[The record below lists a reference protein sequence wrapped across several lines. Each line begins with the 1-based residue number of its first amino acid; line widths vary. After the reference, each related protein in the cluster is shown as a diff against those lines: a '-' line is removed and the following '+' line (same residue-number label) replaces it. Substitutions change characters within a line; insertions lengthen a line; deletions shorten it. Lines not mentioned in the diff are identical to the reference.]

1 MAPKPSTPFADALS
15 YLAPA
20 APLVIG
26 IWRASFGS
34 QWRDDQALL
43 AAVGQ
48 GPPAIQGALSA
59 LLASVAVEL
68 PVGGKW
74 LRAALVSVVA
84 LSLCGFLIFSLTRHL
99 AGRLGVS
106 PLAGNAAALGSA
118 WLVTLGPCW
127 QLEATVGGGL
137 TVAVSLCLLGIW
149 LSREAEAAWV
159 PFALALA
166 LGAALAENWAAAA
179 ALALGLT
186 ARLSM
191 RRAALPWSRQTV
203 ALSAA
208 LFGLVSVGL
217 VLGQLARSG
226 GHWSDLGVAFAG
238 EVGRTRLPNQAL
250 ALVDENFT
258 LLALGIA
265 ALGACATLFR
275 AQTRALALA
284 LVVWCILGW
293 FFSQAVEDL
302 LGLDAFAPFALL
314 GLSAVGIFAGVGAAS
329 AFTLTRWRVPLARQ
343 SVGLLVTALFVL
355 ALLGFERSTHVAGRR
370 DHVASEAWTDEALSD
385 LPPGSVLLLKSSEL
399 AWHLWAAREIGG
411 QRPDLI
417 IAPLRALE
425 RGSGS
430 EELVRSEPA
439 LGPVVRDL
447 RLSRRPTEFALSS
460 LAVERPL
467 FVQFDA
473 TWDPR
478 LREHLVPHGFWV
490 GFSPHALGR
499 SDREGATL
507 ASDQAFSRVVTL
519 AEQPGSRDAGT
530 LQVLEEQLAEHAL
543 MLFSLQDFH
552 AASLF
557 AEKLRLI
564 APKHPALEA
573 LQAPASQQS
582 ALALIAR

>member
-1 MAPKPSTPFADALS
+1 MAPKPSTPFAEALS

-20 APLVIG
+20 APLVVG

-59 LLASVAVEL
+59 LLASIALEL

-84 LSLCGFLIFSLTRHL
+84 LSLCGFLIFSLTRYL
-99 AGRLGVS
+99 ARRLGVS
-106 PLAGNAAALGSA
+106 LLVASAAGLGAA
-118 WLVTLGPCW
+118 WLVTLGPSW

-137 TVAVSLCLLGIW
+137 TVAVSLCLLGVW

-159 PFALALA
+159 PFALALV

-179 ALALGLT
+179 ALAAALT
-186 ARLSM
+186 TRLSV
-191 RRAALPWSRQTV
+191 RQTALPWSRRTV
-203 ALSAA
+203 AFSAA
-208 LFGLVSVGL
+208 LFGLVAVGL
-217 VLGQLARSG
+217 VLGQLVRSG

-238 EVGRTRLPNQAL
+238 EVDRTRLPNQAL

-265 ALGACATLFR
+265 ALGTCATLL
-275 AQTRALALA
+275 ASQTRALALA
-284 LVVWCILGW
+284 LGVWCLLGW
-293 FFSQAVEDL
+293 VFSPAGDDL
-302 LGLDAFAPFALL
+302 LGIDPFAPFALL
-314 GLSAVGIFAGVGAAS
+314 GLSAVGIFAGAGAAS
-329 AFTLTRWRVPLARQ
+329 ASTLARWRVPLARQ
-343 SVGLLVTALFVL
+343 SVGLLVTTLFVL

-385 LPPGSVLLLKSSEL
+385 LPPGSVLLLNNSAL

-417 IAPLRALE
+417 VAPLRALE
-425 RGSGS
+425 RWSGS
-430 EELVRSEPA
+430 QDLVRSEPA

-447 RLSRRPTEFALSS
+447 RLSRRPTEFTLSS

-499 SDREGATL
+499 SDREGAAL

-519 AEQPGSRDAGT
+519 AEQPGSRDAAT
-530 LQVLEEQLAEHAL
+530 LQVLQEQLAEHAL

-552 AASLF
+552 AATLF

-573 LQAPASQQS
+573 LQAPK
-582 ALALIAR
+582 ALAIAGAVD

>member
-1 MAPKPSTPFADALS
+1 MAPKPSTPFAEALS

-59 LLASVAVEL
+59 LLASIALEL

-84 LSLCGFLIFSLTRHL
+84 LSLCGFLIFSLTRYL
-99 AGRLGVS
+99 ALRLGVS
-106 PLAGNAAALGSA
+106 RLAASAAGLGSA
-118 WLVTLGPCW
+118 WLVTLGPSW

-137 TVAVSLCLLGIW
+137 TVAVSLCLLGVW

-179 ALALGLT
+179 ALALALT
-186 ARLSM
+186 ARLGV

-208 LFGLVSVGL
+208 LFGWVAVGL
-217 VLGQLARSG
+217 VLGQLVRSG
-226 GHWSDLGVAFAG
+226 GHWSDLGIAFAG
-238 EVGRTRLPNQAL
+238 EVGRAQLPNQAL

-284 LVVWCILGW
+284 LGVWCILGGI
-293 FFSQAVEDL
+293 FSQAGDDL
-302 LGLDAFAPFALL
+302 LGVDPFAPFALL

-329 AFTLTRWRVPLARQ
+329 AFTLTRWRVPMARQ

-417 IAPLRALE
+417 VAPLQALE

-473 TWDPR
+473 SWDPR

-499 SDREGATL
+499 SDREGAAL

-530 LQVLEEQLAEHAL
+530 LQVLQEQLAEHAL

-564 APKHPALEA
+564 APKHPALEV
-573 LQAPASQQS
+573 LQAPK
-582 ALALIAR
+582 ALAIARAVD

>member
-1 MAPKPSTPFADALS
+1 MAPKPPTPLAEALS

-59 LLASVAVEL
+59 LLASIALEL

-84 LSLCGFLIFSLTRHL
+84 LSLCGFLIFSLTRYL
-99 AGRLGVS
+99 AVRLGVS
-106 PLAGNAAALGSA
+106 PLAASAAGLGAA
-118 WLVTLGPCW
+118 WLVTLGPSW

-137 TVAVSLCLLGIW
+137 TVAVSLCLLGVW

-159 PFALALA
+159 PFALALV

-179 ALALGLT
+179 ALAT
-186 ARLSM
+186 ALAVRLSV

-203 ALSAA
+203 ALSAG
-208 LFGLVSVGL
+208 LFGLIAVGL
-217 VLGQLARSG
+217 VLGQLVRSG

-238 EVGRTRLPNQAL
+238 EAGRTRLPNQAL

-265 ALGACATLFR
+265 ALGTCATLL
-275 AQTRALALA
+275 ASQTRALALA
-284 LVVWCILGW
+284 LGVWCLLGW
-293 FFSQAVEDL
+293 VFSQAGDDL
-302 LGLDAFAPFALL
+302 LVDPFAPFALL

-329 AFTLTRWRVPLARQ
+329 ASTLARWRVPLARQ
-343 SVGLLVTALFVL
+343 SVGLFVTTLFVL
-355 ALLGFERSTHVAGRR
+355 ALLGFERSSHVAGRR

-385 LPPGSVLLLKSSEL
+385 LPPGSVLLLNNSEL

-425 RGSGS
+425 RWSGS
-430 EELVRSEPA
+430 QDLVRSEPA

-460 LAVERPL
+460 LAEERPL

-499 SDREGATL
+499 SDREGAAL

-530 LQVLEEQLAEHAL
+530 LRVLQEQLAEHAL

-573 LQAPASQQS
+573 LQAPK
-582 ALALIAR
+582 ALAIARAVD